1 MRSLLFVPAD
11 SERKLAK
18 APSCGADV
26 LVLDLEDSIS
36 AENKSTAR
44 QRAAEFVKANR
55 GTGPQLHIRINGFS
69 SGEVEADLDAVVPAG
84 PDAIMLPKSESGNDI
99 SLLSA
104 MIAPR
109 EATAGIDD
117 GAIGILPIATETAG
131 AIFHFSTYKDA
142 SARLVGLAW
151 SSEDLS
157 AALGV
162 ETYLDANG
170 AFTDPF
176 RLARSLC
183 LFGAANAGVA
193 AVDRVFPN
201 FRDAK
206 AFESEALAARRDGFT
221 AKLVIHPD
229 QVAIVN
235 EVFTP
240 SADSIAHARAV
251 IAAFDAEP
259 GAGVVALDGEMLDVP
274 HLAKAKALLARAKAA
289 GKLDP

>member
-18 APSCGADV
+18 APGCGADV
-26 LVLDLEDSIS
+26 IVLDLEDSIS

-44 QRAAEFVKANR
+44 QRAAEFLMANR
-55 GTGPQLHIRINGFS
+55 GTGPQFHIRINGFS
-69 SGEVEADLDAVVPAG
+69 SGEVEADLDAIVPAR
-84 PDAIMLPKSESGNDI
+84 PDAIILPKSESGNDI

-109 EATAGIDD
+109 EAIAGIDD

-131 AIFHFSTYKDA
+131 SIFHFSTYKDA
-142 SARLVGLAW
+142 SARLLGLAW

-162 ETYLDANG
+162 ETYLDAKG

-183 LFGAANAGVA
+183 LFGAANAGVS

-206 AFESEALAARRDGFT
+206 AFEAEALAARRDGFT

-240 SADSIAHARAV
+240 SADSIANARAV
-251 IAAFDAEP
+251 IAAFEAEP